1 MDLEAGSLP
10 AASMVQPVA
19 RRIRW
24 NSFWLLLARM
34 LTQAQLVLFTVLVAR
49 GLGVAGFGQY
59 AFVAALIFLG
69 NVATTFGTDTL
80 LIREVARTRRAGDG
94 LIPATLWIQLTL
106 SLAWLIV
113 IGIGA
118 DNTLAGQSPEVV
130 LPLKVYSLSL
140 IPLAFFTVFTAVLR
154 AHERMNVYLLL
165 NVLVVF
171 VQLGGTWLVLQ
182 KPGNL
187 LSLVMLLNVVQLI
200 AAVSAGALCHIA
212 LPAFRFNWAVTR
224 RQFMR
229 VLRLAWPFALLSVL
243 AVIYQRLGILM
254 LSALGS
260 EAQAGWFA
268 AATRVIE
275 PVKLLHFAV
284 LGALLPALAHL
295 TAQDVVSQQT
305 QVAMLV
311 YRRSLLFLLLFSALA
326 AVIFS
331 ALAQPIVTLL
341 FGASFAGSAS
351 PVQILALSLIPY
363 TLSAS
368 LAVRL
373 VTQGKERRVLCATAL
388 SLAAEFFLNRWL
400 IPDAGSNGAAL
411 AVVISESLLAGT
423 MLVLRRRC

>member
-1 MDLEAGSLP
+1 MDLRARSLP

-187 LSLVMLLNVVQLI
+187 LSLVMMLNVVQLI

-311 YRRSLLFLLLFSALA
+311 YRRALLFLLLFSALA
-326 AVIFS
+326 AVILS

-373 VTQGKERRVLCATAL
+373 VTQGKERRIVCATAL
-388 SLAAEFFLNRWL
+388 SLAAEFLLNRWL

-411 AVVISESLLAGT
+411 AVVIGESLLAGT
-423 MLVLRRRC
+423 LFVLRR

>member
-1 MDLEAGSLP
+1 MDLGARSLP

-165 NVLVVF
+165 NALVAF

-187 LSLVMLLNVVQLI
+187 LSLVMMLNVVQLI

-326 AVIFS
+326 AVILS
-331 ALAQPIVTLL
+331 ALARPIVTLL

-423 MLVLRRRC
+423 MLVLRR

>member
-1 MDLEAGSLP
+1 MDLGARSLP

-165 NVLVVF
+165 NALVAF

-187 LSLVMLLNVVQLI
+187 LSLVMMLNVVQLI

-326 AVIFS
+326 AVILS
-331 ALAQPIVTLL
+331 ALARPIVTLL

-373 VTQGKERRVLCATAL
+373 VTQGKERRLLCATTL

-423 MLVLRRRC
+423 MLVLRR